1 MQALINTHS
10 FGSMAIVP
18 ACDCQDCQ
26 FMERSTIESPA
37 IRQTEKDSSL
47 NETSSLK
54 DHLIYP
60 LLAAESQIPGMA
72 GMGVSAGYHLLVLT
86 VAGIFGMPD
95 AKLLT
100 R

>member
-1 MQALINTHS
+1 MQALIISHS
-10 FGSMAIVP
+10 FGAMASVP

-26 FMERSTIESPA
+26 FMERPTTESPA

-47 NETSSLK
+47 TKTPSLK
-54 DHLIYP
+54 DRLIYP
-60 LLAAESQIPGMA
+60 LLAAKSQIPGMT
-72 GMGVSAGYHLLVLT
+72 GMGASAGYHLLVPP
-86 VAGIFGMPD
+86 VSVIFGMPH